1 MNIEIRK
8 CINISEL
15 RYCAFLDFSVN
26 EPKKKM
32 RKKSDSND
40 SKIRFNQFRDLEPQG
55 QFIEKNLNQNKM
67 MFRCYSN
74 ANIKLV

>member
-1 MNIEIRK
+1 
-8 CINISEL
+8 
-15 RYCAFLDFSVN
+15 
-26 EPKKKM
+26 M

-40 SKIRFNQFRDLEPQG
+40 KKIRFNQFRDLEPQG